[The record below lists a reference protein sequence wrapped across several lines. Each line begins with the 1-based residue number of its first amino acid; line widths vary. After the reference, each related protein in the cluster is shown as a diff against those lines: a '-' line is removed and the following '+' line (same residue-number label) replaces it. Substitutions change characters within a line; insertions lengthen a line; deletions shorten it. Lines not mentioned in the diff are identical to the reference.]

1 MFIWSIYRAPDA
13 PLPNFIDTL
22 NSKITILPQ
31 DAEIIL
37 LGDFNVNVLAKRNTP
52 SQWRSQP
59 KMFGPASSAAGARV
73 VGGSGGILP
82 RKILKTRTAEMPFP
96 AIWALTYE
104 NQFH

>member
-1 MFIWSIYRAPDA
+1 LHI
-13 PLPNFIDTL
+13 
-22 NSKITILPQ
+22 
-31 DAEIIL
+31 
-37 LGDFNVNVLAKRNTP
+37 NVRTWN
-52 SQWRSQP
+52 QWRSQR

-82 RKILKTRTAEMPFP
+82 RKILKTRTSEMPFP